1 MPGYGSTQMT
11 NTTQIKFLPEVWG
24 SAIIARDENK
34 VMANLVTRKD
44 ADVKNGG
51 TKVNFPLVSALTT
64 TAISDNTAAT
74 FQAPTETEIEL
85 SLDRYYESSFML
97 QDRTKIQSSY
107 ELAKLYGA
115 KIGQALMDKI
125 ETDLTGLYSGL
136 TQTQG
141 TGMTALTEA
150 MIVRGIQYL
159 DDAKAPQTERYL
171 VLKPAG
177 MNNLRQIA
185 RFTEADKT
193 GAGTSPMV
201 GGQRGFVT
209 NAFGVGIYVT
219 TNIQQVAGT
228 PGIIH
233 NLLFHKSA
241 FALAMQKDIS
251 VEEDRRPDYFGTG
264 YIASALWGYCEMR
277 DDHAVDI
284 RTVVSS

>member
-1 MPGYGSTQMT
+1 MGYGTNQMT
-11 NTTQIKFLPEVWG
+11 NTTHTKFLPTLWG
-24 SAIIARDENK
+24 EAIVARDQNMVISK
-34 VMANLVTRKD
+34 LVDRKD

-51 TKVNFPLVSALTT
+51 TSEDFPLVSNLAA
-64 TAISDNTAAT
+64 TAVSDNTAVT
-74 FQAPTETEIEL
+74 FQANTETAVTL
-85 SLDRYYESSFML
+85 NLNRHFESSFML
-97 QDRTKIQSSY
+97 QDRTKIQTSY
-107 ELAKLYGA
+107 ELAKLYSQ

-125 ETDLTGLYSGL
+125 ETDLAGLYSGL

-141 TGMTALTEA
+141 TGHTALTEA

-185 RFTEADKT
+185 RFTEFQTT
-193 GAGTSPMV
+193 GNQTAPMV

-209 NAFGVGIYVT
+209 NVFGVDVYVT
-219 TNIQQVAGT
+219 TNIQQVTGT

-233 NLLFHKSA
+233 NLLFHRSA

-251 VEEDRRPDYFGTG
+251 IENDRRPDYLGTG
-264 YIASALWGYCEMR
+264 FVASALWGYVEMR
-277 DDHAVDI
+277 DNHAVDI
-284 RTVVSS
+284 RTVISS